1 MTYDPYNSVQARARE
16 VHKIYTPYKGRYV
29 SYVTRGGPGRDR
41 CHIERTSMTSPQA
54 KESLV
59 IVPDSTGTMVIRFE
73 PVFDSENQIC
83 EITETTFPVIAW
95 GITAI
100 TKYDNDGFLCEAR
113 GEYPEPIVCEQSTKG
128 IDVLQ
133 LSNGVLI
140 IPEDRQFDSVE
151 DARAEAERR
160 IRAANEKTAG
170 APNAR
175 VTDGTR

>member
-1 MTYDPYNSVQARARE
+1 MTR
-16 VHKIYTPYKGRYV
+16 
-29 SYVTRGGPGRDR
+29 
-41 CHIERTSMTSPQA
+41 PQA

-59 IVPDSTGTMVIRFE
+59 IVPDSTGTIVIRFE

-100 TKYDNDGFLCEAR
+100 TEYDDDGFLGKAR
-113 GEYPEPIVCEQSTKG
+113 GEYPEPIVCEQNTSG

-140 IPEDRQFDSVE
+140 IPEEQQFDSIE

-160 IRAANEKTAG
+160 IRAANEKTA
-170 APNAR
+170 AR
-175 VTDGTR
+175 LTRGCTDETR